1 MFTADSRHDVST
13 RRGGSRKIRPAAY
26 VVVMAAS
33 LVAAVVAMAVADG
46 TTGAV
51 LSALVAF
58 ATAGTVV
65 GVWGTAMA
73 VRDTHELSSRP
84 ESERSKVPVPGS
96 PSLR

>member
-26 VVVMAAS
+26 VVVGAS